1 MTATASHRYR
11 ADIDGLRAVAII
23 LMVLFHSGV
32 ATRHGGF
39 IGVDVFFVIS
49 GFLIGGIISTEI
61 AEGRFSFYQF
71 YLRRI
76 RRIAPALFFMM
87 TILLLLGFILLS
99 PLEFSQ
105 LAKYS
110 VAVFISV
117 PNRLLLK
124 SGDYF

>member
-23 LMVLFHSGV
+23 LVVLFHSGV
-32 ATRHGGF
+32 TTLHGGF

-49 GFLIGGIISTEI
+49 GFLIGGIISKEI